1 MEYRTL
7 GRSGLKVSVMALGTA
22 NFGGAAADARWGQL
36 ETPEARRFVDI
47 ALEAGVNLFDTADVY
62 SGGASEAT
70 LGEVVSGRRDDLLI
84 ATKARFRSG
93 PGPNDVGLSRHH
105 IITSCEASL
114 RRLGTDWIDLYQVHE
129 WDAMTPLEE
138 TLEALD
144 GLVRTGKVRYLG
156 CSNYAAWQLMKA
168 LGIAE
173 RRGFDRFVSEQI
185 YYSVLNREAEHE
197 LLPASVEEGLG
208 NLIWSPLAGGLLTG
222 KYRRDAPAPPVGR
235 HLSDWGEPPIS
246 DWEHVYDVIDAI
258 VSVAE
263 ARGTTPAKVAL
274 SYSLATPGVTSV
286 IVGARTEAQ
295 LRDTLATPEVVLAGE
310 ERERLDRASATPLPY
325 PMWHQVLNASD
336 RMRPIDRW
344 FAGLDRSSES
354 DQAGH

>member
-1 MEYRTL
+1 M
-7 GRSGLKVSVMALGTA
+7 
-22 NFGGAAADARWGQL
+22 
-36 ETPEARRFVDI
+36 
-47 ALEAGVNLFDTADVY
+47 
-62 SGGASEAT
+62 
-70 LGEVVSGRRDDLLI
+70 
-84 ATKARFRSG
+84 
-93 PGPNDVGLSRHH
+93 
-105 IITSCEASL
+105 
-114 RRLGTDWIDLYQVHE
+114 
-129 WDAMTPLEE
+129 
-138 TLEALD
+138 
-144 GLVRTGKVRYLG
+144 
-156 CSNYAAWQLMKA
+156 
-168 LGIAE
+168 
-173 RRGFDRFVSEQI
+173 SEQI

-235 HLSDWGEPPIS
+235 HLSDWPEPPIS

-286 IVGARTEAQ
+286 ILGARTEAQ
-295 LRDTLATPEVVLAGE
+295 LTDTLATPDVVLERE

-325 PMWHQVLNASD
+325 PMWHQVLNTSD

-354 DQAGH
+354 DGAGH